1 MKDKIFNKFKYYI
14 LLIANKKYPQIRK
27 RKYDL
32 TYYLTNFVHTKRQN
46 EGIKQC
52 GIKDKIISN
61 LKK

>member
-32 TYYLTNFVHTKRQN
+32 TYYLTNFVHILNDINK
-46 EGIKQC
+46 
-52 GIKDKIISN
+52 
-61 LKK
+61 